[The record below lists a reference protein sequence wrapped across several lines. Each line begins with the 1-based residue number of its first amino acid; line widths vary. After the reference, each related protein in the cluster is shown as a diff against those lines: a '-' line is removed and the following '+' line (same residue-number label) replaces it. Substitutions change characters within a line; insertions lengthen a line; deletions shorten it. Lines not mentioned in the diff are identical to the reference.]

1 MREGNALGKIGTFKG
16 VSVYRQTKQNY
27 LNNCLFDNDTCVY
40 WIEDEDED
48 DGYLVKNNY
57 VIGKFNGT
65 YVDEYVYAFRYINE
79 SVCDKYRVLQ
89 RKRIYEQLHGNYGIY
104 NTYKT
109 IENGIQRVVDCIV
122 ESKPQPV
129 EQSGV
134 YEKIN
139 VDEIIFSD
147 YSGVVDKFFED
158 MKKGS

>member
-65 YVDEYVYAFRYINE
+65 YVDEYVYAFNDINPVAPVHILVIPKE
-79 SVCDKYRVLQ
+79 HIAEDVCTA
-89 RKRIYEQLHGNYGIY
+89 H
-104 NTYKT
+104 
-109 IENGIQRVVDCIV
+109 
-122 ESKPQPV
+122 
-129 EQSGV
+129 
-134 YEKIN
+134 
-139 VDEIIFSD
+139 
-147 YSGVVDKFFED
+147 
-158 MKKGS
+158 